1 MAKQDNIKVLKE
13 GVKEY
18 IYSEKSKQEIIQ
30 SIKQNLGDLIIQAE
44 KFQNLIKES
53 LEEYDFQY
61 NYIFNKS
68 FGDQLQTI
76 SNIYHSYNN
85 VSTILW
91 KQGLSFQKVLNK
103 TLGRRIIGSL
113 TCIDDGSIRLYSQHL
128 LEQIILQ
135 GESHIT
141 QTKKSL
147 DLNNNIKKAQLSLDQ
162 ELQKLQQRIDHAVNI
177 YGPLYTLMVN
187 RYEYKNM
194 DFKKRKDYQLNDS
207 SKYYWWP
214 SPDINNTE
222 LSASQAITN
231 RGFLG
236 EVYTSY
242 ILDRKDADLRLAS
255 IHINN
260 SIYTKRQNSATQ
272 SALGG
277 TNKYIGNQDNLP
289 GVAQGDISI
298 IFNGTRI
305 QIAVKSQTL
314 VGKKYSSE
322 ALGPIIA
329 MATLIITYKEK
340 NYTDLAT
347 LLCELFY
354 QDFLNNKTMTTG
366 ERLLNVAIKKANKI
380 FNESMTTPSIII

>member
-1 MAKQDNIKVLKE
+1 MEVTKEEGNKILPQEIPKPKLTYKKGLWMYFDSIKEKFYFERNKAKTLLYIISQKNDIDYEYSENLNYLYNQYISQFDTHQEPHSNIK
-13 GVKEY
+13 
-18 IYSEKSKQEIIQ
+18 
-30 SIKQNLGDLIIQAE
+30 NDT
-44 KFQNLIKES
+44 N
-53 LEEYDFQY
+53 
-61 NYIFNKS
+61 
-68 FGDQLQTI
+68 T
-76 SNIYHSYNN
+76 
-85 VSTILW
+85 
-91 KQGLSFQKVLNK
+91 LNK
-103 TLGRRIIGSL
+103 ALKRRIIGSL
-113 TCIDDGSIRLYSQHL
+113 TCVDDGSIHLYSQPL

-135 GESHIT
+135 GESHIS

-162 ELQKLQQRIDHAVNI
+162 KLQKLQQRIDHAVNI
-177 YGPLYTLMVN
+177 YGPLYTLMAN
-187 RYEYKNM
+187 RYEYNNM
-194 DFKKRKDYQLNDS
+194 DFKRRKDYQRNDS
-207 SKYYWWP
+207 EKYYWWP

-222 LSASQAITN
+222 LSASYAIKN

-242 ILDRKDADLRLAS
+242 ILDRKDVDLRLAS

-260 SIYTKRQNSATQ
+260 SIYTKRQNPAIQ
-272 SALGG
+272 SALGS
-277 TNKYIGNQDNLP
+277 TNKYVGSQDDLP
-289 GVAQGDISI
+289 GIAQGDVSI

-314 VGKKYSSE
+314 ISKKYNSE